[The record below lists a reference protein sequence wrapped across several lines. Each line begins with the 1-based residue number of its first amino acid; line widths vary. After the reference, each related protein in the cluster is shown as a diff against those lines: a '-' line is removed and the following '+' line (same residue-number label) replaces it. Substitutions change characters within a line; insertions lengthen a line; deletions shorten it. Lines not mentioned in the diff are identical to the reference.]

1 MEPYIG
7 IQPLISRRS
16 GGTLFEMAFSF
27 AIIFILMAVFGFYA
41 SKVLLAAEGTALKS
55 ELSNLRLSVVV
66 YRIRNGGLPKELGSI
81 HSNRNYFVMIGRH
94 DKEGELLDPFG
105 SRYIYS
111 PKDGRIRSGTPEYS
125 SW

>member
-1 MEPYIG
+1 MTKKE
-7 IQPLISRRS
+7 S
-16 GGTLFEMAFSF
+16 GGTPFEMALSL
-27 AIIFILMAVFGFYA
+27 ALIFILIAVFGFYA
-41 SKVLLAAEGTALKS
+41 SKVLLAAEGAALKN
-55 ELSNLRLSVVV
+55 ELSNLRLSVEV
-66 YRIRNGGLPKELGSI
+66 YKIRNGGLPKELGSI

-111 PKDGRIRSGTPEYS
+111 PKDGRIRSGTPEYT